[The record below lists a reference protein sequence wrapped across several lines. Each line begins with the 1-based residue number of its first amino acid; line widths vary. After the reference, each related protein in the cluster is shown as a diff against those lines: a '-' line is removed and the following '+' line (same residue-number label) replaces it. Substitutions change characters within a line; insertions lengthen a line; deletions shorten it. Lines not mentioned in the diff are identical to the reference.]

1 MSSLKAT
8 WFRDRLKK
16 KAKQG
21 FRGYPMA
28 TVTYYGPSDSLAS
41 KVAVGVIQVEGG
53 EVEPLERWFSEVKD
67 VRLDPEI
74 NEAIVHFL
82 QKTGVKSVVAP
93 DRILGCPHE
102 EGVDYPDGEKCPK
115 CTFWANRDRFTGEVL
130 K

>member
-1 MSSLKAT
+1 MSLKAT

-16 KAKQG
+16 KARQG

-28 TVTYYGPSDSLAS
+28 TVAYYGPTGSLAT

-53 EVEPLERWFSEVKD
+53 AVEPLKRWFSEVRD
-67 VRLDPEI
+67 IRLDPEI
-74 NEAIVHFL
+74 DEAILHFL
-82 QKTGVKSVVAP
+82 QQNGVKSVVIP

-102 EGVDYPDGEKCPK
+102 EGIDYPDGEKCPK
-115 CTFWANRDRFTGEVL
+115 CTYWANRDRFTGEVL